1 MIICLLYVSA
11 NNKIRHEDNNM
22 KNITIGITA
31 HVDSGKT
38 TLAEAMLYSTGQ
50 IRKFGRVDNGDS
62 FLDTDS
68 IERDRGITIFAS
80 QAELNCNGTHIT
92 LLDTPGHVDFSS
104 ETERIIRVL
113 DYAVLVISG
122 TDGVQ
127 SHTSTLWKLLRKYEV
142 PVFIFVNK
150 MDLIG
155 ANKKLLLENLY
166 SYLSENCVD
175 FSDSDNF
182 YENAASCDED
192 LMNKFLDEGR
202 LSNNDIIQA
211 VSQRRIFPCFFGSAL
226 KMQGINDFVSL
237 IDRYTIEPEHYAEFG
252 LKVYKISYDSKG
264 TRLTHLKVMGGEL
277 KMRSEITYKTSDGEE
292 VTGKVSS
299 IRFYSGEKFRTAE
312 SAFAGQVCAVTGLDG
327 TYSGQGIGCIKNSDK
342 AVLEPV
348 MTYRAEIPEDKN
360 VYEVLKDMRCL
371 EDTDPQLHIV
381 WNEQLRKIHIQL
393 MGAVQIEVLSR
404 IIAEKFGYNVT
415 FGSGTVAYKETICGT
430 AEGIGH
436 YEPLRHYAE
445 VHLILEPLPRNS
457 GLKFDTTVSEDN
469 LDRNWQRLILTH
481 LEEKTHIGVLTGSP
495 ITDMKITLVSG
506 KAHLKHTE
514 GGDFRQATYR
524 AVRQG
529 LRSAESILLEPYY
542 EYELEIPNEYVGRA
556 IADLQHMSAEFSSP
570 ETIGEMSVIKG
581 FAPVSELNDYQS
593 EIISYTHGKGR
604 ISCVNGG
611 YRECHNADEII
622 DNFNY
627 DCNADTENSA
637 DSIFCSHGAG
647 MIVKWDDVRNHMHL
661 PSCLYAEKD
670 NSEQTEQK
678 IRRFNEKTVSE
689 KELTEIFERTYGKIN
704 NEPRKLFKSA
714 KVKSDYSKPVQ
725 LPNYEKPDYLLVD
738 GYNIIFAWD
747 ELKTIA
753 DKSLDDARAELAK
766 IMCNY
771 QGYTGYEIILVFDAY
786 RVKRNHRDTENHYNI
801 NIVYTKES
809 ETADSYIE
817 RMSHE
822 LAKKH
827 RVRVATSDGH
837 EQLIALGNGAMR
849 VSAREL
855 HQRVT
860 EVYNEIHEFI
870 EK

>member
-1 MIICLLYVSA
+1 
-11 NNKIRHEDNNM
+11 M

-38 TLAEAMLYSTGQ
+38 TLAEAMLYTTGQ

-80 QAELNCNGTHIT
+80 QAEINYNETHIT
-92 LLDTPGHVDFSS
+92 LLDTPGHVDFSA
-104 ETERIIRVL
+104 ETERIMHIL

-155 ANKKLLLENLY
+155 ADKKSLLENLRRH
-166 SYLSENCVD
+166 LSENCID
-175 FSDSDNF
+175 FSDFDNL
-182 YENAASCDED
+182 YENIASCDEK
-192 LMNKFLDEGR
+192 LMDKFLDNSE
-202 LSNNDIIQA
+202 LSDIDIIQA
-211 VSQRRIFPCFFGSAL
+211 IYQRRIFPCFFGSAL
-226 KMQGINDFVSL
+226 KMQGINEFISIL
-237 IDRYTIEPEHYAEFG
+237 ERYTTEPEHYSEFG

-277 KMRSEITYKTSDGEE
+277 KMRSELIYKTADGEE
-292 VTGKVSS
+292 TARKISS
-299 IRFYSGEKFRTAE
+299 IRFYSGEKFRSAE
-312 SAFAGQVCAVTGLDG
+312 SAVAGEICAVTGLDG
-327 TYSGQGIGCIKNSDK
+327 TYAGQGIGCVKNSDR

-348 MTYRAEIPEDKN
+348 MTYHVEVSEDKN
-360 VYEVLKDMRCL
+360 IYEVLKDLRRL

-381 WNEQLRKIHIQL
+381 WNEQIREIHIQL
-393 MGAVQIEVLSR
+393 MGAVQTEVLSR

-415 FGSGTVAYKETICGT
+415 FGNGMVAYKETIFET
-430 AEGIGH
+430 VEGVGH

-445 VHLILEPLPRNS
+445 VHLLIEPLSRNS
-457 GLKFDTTVSEDN
+457 GLQFDTAVSEDN
-469 LDRNWQRLILTH
+469 LDRNWQRLIITH

-495 ITDMKITLVSG
+495 ITDMKITLASG

-529 LRSAESILLEPYY
+529 LRCAKSVLLEPYY
-542 EYELEIPNEYVGRA
+542 EYELEIPVEYVGRA
-556 IADLQHMSAEFSSP
+556 ISDLQHMSADFSTP
-570 ETIGEMSVIKG
+570 ETVGEMSVIRG
-581 FAPVSELNDYQS
+581 SAPVSELNEYQS
-593 EIISYTHGKGR
+593 EIISYTRGRGK

-622 DNFNY
+622 KNINY
-627 DCNADTENSA
+627 NCDADTENSA

-647 MIVKWDDVRNHMHL
+647 MNVKWNEVQNYMHL
-661 PSCLYAEKD
+661 PSCLDYEKDDNEQAEKKA
-670 NSEQTEQK
+670 NK
-678 IRRFNEKTVSE
+678 FIEKSVSD
-689 KELTEIFERTYGKIN
+689 KELMEIFERTYGKIDR
-704 NEPRKLFKSA
+704 EPRKAFKSV
-714 KVKSDYSKPVQ
+714 KVKSDYSKPVK
-725 LPNYEKPDYLLVD
+725 LPDYEKPDYLLVD

-747 ELKTIA
+747 ELKKIA

-771 QGYTGYEIILVFDAY
+771 QGYTGYEVILVFDAY
-786 RVKRNHRDTENHYNI
+786 RVKGKRREAEKYYN
-801 NIVYTKES
+801 
-809 ETADSYIE
+809 
-817 RMSHE
+817 
-822 LAKKH
+822 
-827 RVRVATSDGH
+827 
-837 EQLIALGNGAMR
+837 
-849 VSAREL
+849 
-855 HQRVT
+855 
-860 EVYNEIHEFI
+860 
-870 EK
+870 

>member
-1 MIICLLYVSA
+1 
-11 NNKIRHEDNNM
+11 M

-38 TLAEAMLYSTGQ
+38 TLAEAMLYTTGQ

-68 IERDRGITIFAS
+68 IERDKGITIFAS
-80 QAELNCNGTHIT
+80 QAEINYNETHIT

-104 ETERIIRVL
+104 ETERIMHIL
-113 DYAVLVISG
+113 DYAILVISG

-155 ANKKLLLENLY
+155 ADKKSLLENLHRH
-166 SYLSENCVD
+166 LSENCID
-175 FSDSDNF
+175 FSDFDNL
-182 YENAASCDED
+182 YENIASCDEK
-192 LMNKFLDEGR
+192 LMDKFLDNSE
-202 LSNNDIIQA
+202 LSDIDIIQA
-211 VSQRRIFPCFFGSAL
+211 IYQRRIFPCFFGSAL
-226 KMQGINDFVSL
+226 KMQGINEFISIL
-237 IDRYTIEPEHYAEFG
+237 ERYTAEPEHYSEFG

-277 KMRSEITYKTSDGEE
+277 KMRSELIYKTADGEE
-292 VTGKVSS
+292 TAGKISS
-299 IRFYSGEKFRTAE
+299 IRFYSGKKFRSAE
-312 SAFAGQVCAVTGLDG
+312 SALAGEICAVTGLDG
-327 TYSGQGIGCIKNSDK
+327 TYAGQGIGCVKNSDR
-342 AVLEPV
+342 AILEPV
-348 MTYRAEIPEDKN
+348 MTYHVEVSEDKN
-360 VYEVLKDMRCL
+360 IYEVLKDLRRL

-381 WNEQLRKIHIQL
+381 WNEQIREIHIQL
-393 MGAVQIEVLSR
+393 MGAVQTEVLSR

-415 FGSGTVAYKETICGT
+415 FGNGMVAYKETISET
-430 AEGIGH
+430 VEGVGH

-445 VHLILEPLPRNS
+445 VHLLIEPLSRNS
-457 GLKFDTTVSEDN
+457 GLQFDTVISEDN

-495 ITDMKITLVSG
+495 ITDMKITLASG

-529 LRSAESILLEPYY
+529 LRCAKNVLLEPYY
-542 EYELEIPNEYVGRA
+542 DYELEIPVEYVGRA
-556 IADLQHMSAEFSSP
+556 ISDLQHMSADFSTP
-570 ETIGEMSVIKG
+570 ETVGEMSVIRG
-581 FAPVSELNDYQS
+581 SAPVSELNEYQS
-593 EIISYTHGKGR
+593 EIISYTRGRGK

-622 DNFNY
+622 KNINY
-627 DCNADTENSA
+627 NCDADTENSA

-647 MIVKWDDVRNHMHL
+647 MNVKWNEVQNYMHL
-661 PSCLYAEKD
+661 PSCLDYEKDDNEQAEKKA
-670 NSEQTEQK
+670 NK
-678 IRRFNEKTVSE
+678 FIEKSVSD
-689 KELTEIFERTYGKIN
+689 KELMEIFERTYGKIDR
-704 NEPRKLFKSA
+704 EPRKAFKSV
-714 KVKSDYSKPVQ
+714 KVKSDYSKPVK
-725 LPNYEKPDYLLVD
+725 LPDYEKPDYLLVD

-747 ELKTIA
+747 ELKKIA

-771 QGYTGYEIILVFDAY
+771 QGYTGYEVILVFDAY
-786 RVKRNHRDTENHYNI
+786 RVKGKRREAEKYYNI

-817 RMSHE
+817 RISHE

-827 RVRVATSDGH
+827 RVRVATSDGS
-837 EQLIALGNGAMR
+837 EQMIVLGNGAMR

-860 EVYNEIHEFI
+860 EADKEIREFI